1 MSVTQEEW
9 LAASKAERAAMFPM
23 SQHSDETTNQ
33 LLKRCQLFAS
43 ENPSL
48 TLTLLYLAI
57 SLMGLLF
64 QTTLLY
70 RFGLNVLPYLEISD
84 FLLAALTHPEVV
96 LALALMVSVFVA
108 AIAFERHCR
117 SKIFRYAQSTETS
130 FQRWWAPQPTLWMP
144 LLLIS
149 YLVMAAWSNG
159 NKLAKNIRA
168 DKGSKLEILLV
179 YPMPQKELKT
189 STLQGA
195 SLISRTASYLFIYHE
210 NRVKVLPHTN
220 VAALL
225 PDLQQDTQATTPT
238 TLPKPDVVSPVTVV
252 SDKAVTEKA
261 LADKAVIATD
271 PKDKPLKSASHQQTT
286 TEQIPLQVQPKQGTP
301 APAVK
306 DEATYQ

>member
-1 MSVTQEEW
+1 MSVTHEQW
-9 LAASKAERAAMFPM
+9 LAATKAERAAMFPM

-96 LALALMVSVFVA
+96 LALALMVSVFVV

-117 SKIFRYAQSTETS
+117 SRIFRYAQSTEKN
-130 FQRWWAPQPTLWMP
+130 FQRWWSPQPTLWMP

-168 DKGSKLEILLV
+168 DEGSKLEILLV
-179 YPMPQKELKT
+179 YPMPQKEQKT
-189 STLQGA
+189 LILQGA

-210 NRVKVLPHTN
+210 NRVKVLPHSN

-225 PDLQQDTQATTPT
+225 PQDSSAAGSTDKVAENITA
-238 TLPKPDVVSPVTVV
+238 KPDHKETDGATSSTIDKASGVDTDKVTDKSVNPDAEKKPAVSP
-252 SDKAVTEKA
+252 
-261 LADKAVIATD
+261 
-271 PKDKPLKSASHQQTT
+271 
-286 TEQIPLQVQPKQGTP
+286 QPPTK
-301 APAVK
+301 
-306 DEATYQ
+306 